1 MTKNITN
8 NNILK
13 KHITFKLQDIIEKF
27 KDDDDALIILTNI
40 ISELSNIDDIW
51 LSTINNILLLNIKQK
66 FIKKIKIFFK
76 TINIKNYLLVLNILL
91 ESYDTIKLF
100 PSNIIEPSFY
110 IILKELKFIINNN
123 FSQQQ
128 NYLKSIKFLKEFKNI
143 ILS

>member
-123 FSQQQ
+123 LSQQQ